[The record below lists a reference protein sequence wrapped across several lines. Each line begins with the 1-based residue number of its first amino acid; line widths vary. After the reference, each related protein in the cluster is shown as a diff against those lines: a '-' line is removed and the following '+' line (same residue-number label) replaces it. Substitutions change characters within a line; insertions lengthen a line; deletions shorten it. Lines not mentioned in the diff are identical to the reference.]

1 MSMWAM
7 IGFFVVIFIVS
18 WLIYKFT
25 NFVMTDE
32 QKNDDTPVTYQ
43 DENGETH
50 FTTQADQTR
59 QMIGKGCIW
68 LIGVIVLFILGLIFG
83 H

>member
-1 MSMWAM
+1 MWAM
-7 IGFFVVIFIVS
+7 IGVLVVIIIVA
-18 WLIYKFT
+18 WIITKFT
-25 NFVMTDE
+25 DAVMTDE
-32 QKNDDTPVTYQ
+32 QKNDDTPVFYQ
-43 DENGETH
+43 DENGNMQQ
-50 FTTQADQTR
+50 TTQADQTR